1 MFHTQKFLRV
11 KNQSLNVNSSKEN
24 NAILIMGGGVSPK
37 VCTSLRQ
44 PDKDKRVFNVVSSFT

>member
-1 MFHTQKFLRV
+1 MFYTQKFLRV
-11 KNQSLNVNSSKEN
+11 EYQSLNVNSSKEK

-37 VCTSLRQ
+37 VCRNLRQ